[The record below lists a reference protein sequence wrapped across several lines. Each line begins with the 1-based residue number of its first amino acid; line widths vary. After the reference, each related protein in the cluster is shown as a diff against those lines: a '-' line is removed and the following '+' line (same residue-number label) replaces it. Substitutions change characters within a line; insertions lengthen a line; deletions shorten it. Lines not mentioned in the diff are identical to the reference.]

1 MRVLVSS
8 TFAFTIC
15 FAVWMIFA
23 VLGIRIK
30 DELGLS
36 ESQFGLMVAL
46 PILTGSLV
54 RLPLGLITDRFGG
67 RIVFFIHMLLVAI
80 PIYGLA
86 FATQYWHYLVLGL
99 FVGLAG
105 GSFAVGIAYTS
116 AWFEKER
123 QGTAMGIF
131 GAGNAGAAITNLVAP
146 MIVVA
151 FGWRMVPQVYSVA
164 MLVTAVLFWLFT
176 WTDPAHL
183 KGAAEASQRPT
194 LAKQLAPLAELRVWR
209 FGLYY
214 FFVFGGFVALALWLP
229 KYYIAEYGLD
239 LKTASFITM
248 LFTLPSGLI
257 RALGGWFSDH
267 YGARSVNWGV
277 FWVCLVCLFFL
288 SYPQTHFTV
297 LTTGGPRQ
305 FDIGL
310 GIGLNV
316 WLFTFLVF
324 VVGIAQGFGKASV
337 YRIIHDYYP
346 SNMGT
351 VGGMVGVIGGLGGFC
366 LPILFGYAAD
376 HIGVRSSC
384 FMLLFGLTVVC
395 MVWMHYAIKQQRRID
410 GPKAPPPRGAKPPRP
425 FPPTPEECRHG
436 HDRQY
441 PTESRTG
448 TAAARLAPR
457 GPRVLGA
464 HRQAHRQPQP
474 VDLDPRAAARLR
486 RVDDLE
492 HGDCAPGPPPAS
504 PSATTSCSCSPRC
517 RRSPAPPCA
526 CSIRSWCRSSAVVAG
541 PP

>member
-1 MRVLVSS
+1 
-8 TFAFTIC
+8 
-15 FAVWMIFA
+15 
-23 VLGIRIK
+23 
-30 DELGLS
+30 
-36 ESQFGLMVAL
+36 
-46 PILTGSLV
+46 
-54 RLPLGLITDRFGG
+54 
-67 RIVFFIHMLLVAI
+67 
-80 PIYGLA
+80 
-86 FATQYWHYLVLGL
+86 
-99 FVGLAG
+99 
-105 GSFAVGIAYTS
+105 
-116 AWFEKER
+116 
-123 QGTAMGIF
+123 
-131 GAGNAGAAITNLVAP
+131 NAGAAITNLVAP

-288 SYPQTHFTV
+288 SYPQTTMTIHGIQGD
-297 LTTGGPRQ
+297 LS
-305 FDIGL
+305 L

-410 GPKAPPPRGAKPPRP
+410 GQAASADVDL
-425 FPPTPEECRHG
+425 PPTL
-436 HDRQY
+436 
-441 PTESRTG
+441 PTHS
-448 TAAARLAPR
+448 
-457 GPRVLGA
+457 
-464 HRQAHRQPQP
+464 
-474 VDLDPRAAARLR
+474 
-486 RVDDLE
+486 
-492 HGDCAPGPPPAS
+492 
-504 PSATTSCSCSPRC
+504 
-517 RRSPAPPCA
+517 
-526 CSIRSWCRSSAVVAG
+526 
-541 PP
+541 

>member
-1 MRVLVSS
+1 MASLRQKQYSVLGMS
-8 TFAFTIC
+8 TLSFAVN
-15 FAVWMIFA
+15 FAVWTMFSII
-23 VLGIRIK
+23 GIRIK

-80 PIYGLA
+80 PI
-86 FATQYWHYLVLGL
+86 
-99 FVGLAG
+99 
-105 GSFAVGIAYTS
+105 S
-116 AWFEKER
+116 
-123 QGTAMGIF
+123 
-131 GAGNAGAAITNLVAP
+131 GAAITNLVAP

-183 KGAAEASQRPT
+183 KGAAEASQRPS

-288 SYPQTHFTV
+288 SYPQTTMTIHGIQGD
-297 LTTGGPRQ
+297 LS
-305 FDIGL
+305 L

-410 GPKAPPPRGAKPPRP
+410 GQAASADVDL
-425 FPPTPEECRHG
+425 PPTL
-436 HDRQY
+436 
-441 PTESRTG
+441 PTHS
-448 TAAARLAPR
+448 
-457 GPRVLGA
+457 
-464 HRQAHRQPQP
+464 
-474 VDLDPRAAARLR
+474 
-486 RVDDLE
+486 
-492 HGDCAPGPPPAS
+492 
-504 PSATTSCSCSPRC
+504 
-517 RRSPAPPCA
+517 
-526 CSIRSWCRSSAVVAG
+526 
-541 PP
+541 

>member
-1 MRVLVSS
+1 
-8 TFAFTIC
+8 
-15 FAVWMIFA
+15 
-23 VLGIRIK
+23 
-30 DELGLS
+30 
-36 ESQFGLMVAL
+36 
-46 PILTGSLV
+46 
-54 RLPLGLITDRFGG
+54 
-67 RIVFFIHMLLVAI
+67 
-80 PIYGLA
+80 
-86 FATQYWHYLVLGL
+86 
-99 FVGLAG
+99 
-105 GSFAVGIAYTS
+105 TS
-116 AWFEKER
+116 
-123 QGTAMGIF
+123 
-131 GAGNAGAAITNLVAP
+131 AAITNLVAP

-183 KGAAEASQRPT
+183 KGAVEASQRPT

-288 SYPQTHFTV
+288 SYPQTTMTIHGIQGD
-297 LTTGGPRQ
+297 LS
-305 FDIGL
+305 L

-410 GPKAPPPRGAKPPRP
+410 GQAVSADVDL
-425 FPPTPEECRHG
+425 PPTL
-436 HDRQY
+436 
-441 PTESRTG
+441 PTHS
-448 TAAARLAPR
+448 
-457 GPRVLGA
+457 
-464 HRQAHRQPQP
+464 
-474 VDLDPRAAARLR
+474 
-486 RVDDLE
+486 
-492 HGDCAPGPPPAS
+492 
-504 PSATTSCSCSPRC
+504 
-517 RRSPAPPCA
+517 
-526 CSIRSWCRSSAVVAG
+526 
-541 PP
+541 